1 MEQSLYEELIRYS
14 RTDSY
19 PFHMP
24 GHKRRL
30 GGFADPFSFDIT
42 EIEGFD
48 NLHHAEGILLKAQQR
63 AADFFGAEETHFLV
77 NGSTSGILSAI
88 GACVPSGKLLMTR
101 NSHKAAYH
109 SLFLNRLEAV
119 YLYSEDGREE
129 TERILERESQ
139 IRAVYLTAP
148 IYEGILPDVKG
159 ILEAAHSFGLPVIVD
174 EAHGAHFGMHPV
186 FPPSAVSL
194 GADLVIQ
201 SVHKTL
207 PSLTQTALLHVNGSL
222 VDRRRLGQMLGI
234 YQSSSP
240 SYVLMASIDRCVG
253 LLKEQGA
260 AMFDA
265 FARELTAFYHRME
278 GLGQLCLL
286 KNQDPSKILICG
298 RKAGL
303 TGRDIS
309 RFLRQE
315 YSLELEMETRDYA
328 LALASV
334 GDSPE
339 GFRRLGDGLLDL
351 DGRLETGTYQ
361 EKGENNHRSFP
372 AASDEGCGKNRMA
385 PEGKRTEEKRP
396 EGKILEGKSLD
407 ERFKHSSGPEEP
419 GASFVLKNEAP
430 MTIWE
435 AEQSP
440 KSQVAL
446 ETSQGRICG
455 EYLYLYPP
463 GVPLAVPGERI
474 SRELLEKVLWYRD
487 RKWYL
492 QGLEDPEMEKIW
504 VVDREEAWKR
514 EEP

>member
-1 MEQSLYEELIRYS
+1 MGQSLYEELIRYS
-14 RTDSY
+14 KTDAY

-24 GHKRRL
+24 GHKRQL

-48 NLHHAEGILLKAQQR
+48 NLHHAEGILLNAQQR
-63 AADFFGAEETHFLV
+63 AADLFGAEETHFLV

-88 GACVPSGKLLMTR
+88 GACAPTGKLLMTR

-119 YLYSEDGREE
+119 YLYPGEGKAE
-129 TERILERESQ
+129 TERILEQEPQ

-174 EAHGAHFGMHPV
+174 EAHGAHFGMHPI

-240 SYVLMASIDRCVG
+240 SYVLMASIDHCVG
-253 LLKEQGA
+253 LLKERGA
-260 AMFDA
+260 SLFDA
-265 FARELTAFYHRME
+265 FARELTEFYRRME
-278 GLGQLCLL
+278 GLRHLHFL

-298 RKAGL
+298 RREGL
-303 TGRDIS
+303 SGRDIS
-309 RFLRQE
+309 CFLRQE
-315 YSLELEMETRDYA
+315 HHLELEMETRDYA

-339 GFRRLGDGLLDL
+339 GFCRLGDGLLDL
-351 DGRLETGTYQ
+351 DSRLEAGTYR
-361 EKGENNHRSFP
+361 KRGDDCCDLFP
-372 AASDEGCGKNRMA
+372 LAEEFGKCRTA
-385 PEGKRTEEKRP
+385 FGGKTPAGGAE
-396 EGKILEGKSLD
+396 SLD
-407 ERFKHSSGPEEP
+407 GLGEP
-419 GASFVLKNEAP
+419 GASFILKNEAP

-435 AEQSP
+435 AEQSR
-440 KSQVAL
+440 KKQIAL
-446 ETSQGRICG
+446 EASLGSICG

-474 SRELLEKVLWYRD
+474 SRELLEEVLRYRETG
-487 RKWYL
+487 WYL
-492 QGLEDPEMEKIW
+492 QGLEDHQMEKIW
-504 VVDREEAWKR
+504 VLENGEG
-514 EEP
+514 

>member
-14 RTDSY
+14 KTEVY

-63 AADFFGAEETHFLV
+63 AADLFGAEETHFLV

-88 GACVPSGKLLMTR
+88 GACAPKGKLLMTR

-109 SLFLNRLEAV
+109 GLFLNRLEAV
-119 YLYSEDGREE
+119 YLYPGEGREE
-129 TERILERESQ
+129 TERILSREPQ
-139 IRAVYLTAP
+139 IQAVYLTAP

-159 ILEAAHSFGLPVIVD
+159 ILEAAHNFGLPVIVD
-174 EAHGAHFGMHPV
+174 EAHGAHFGMHPI
-186 FPPSAVSL
+186 FPPSAVAL

-222 VDRRRLGQMLGI
+222 VDRRRLCQMLGV

-253 LLKEQGA
+253 LLKERGTA
-260 AMFDA
+260 LFDT
-265 FARELTAFYHRME
+265 FARELIDFYGRMK
-278 GLGQLCLL
+278 GLRHLCLL

-298 RKAGL
+298 RKKGL
-303 TGRDIS
+303 TGRDIG

-315 YSLELEMETRDYA
+315 YHLELEMETRDYA

-339 GFRRLGDGLLDL
+339 GFRRLGDGILDL
-351 DGRLETGTYQ
+351 DSRLGSGTYQ
-361 EKGENNHRSFP
+361 AKGERCHAAFAPGEGFRKDTEASGGKALDEMAERS
-372 AASDEGCGKNRMA
+372 GG
-385 PEGKRTEEKRP
+385 
-396 EGKILEGKSLD
+396 LEG
-407 ERFKHSSGPEEP
+407 P
-419 GASFVLKNEAP
+419 GTSFVLNNEAV

-435 AEQSP
+435 ADQSP
-440 KSQVAL
+440 KRQVAL
-446 ETSQGRICG
+446 EDSEGSICG

-474 SRELLEKVLWYRD
+474 SRELLEKVLQYRD
-487 RKWYL
+487 MDWYL
-492 QGLEDPEMEKIW
+492 QGLEDPKMEKIW
-504 VVDREEAWKR
+504 VAANE
-514 EEP
+514 